1 MRSFF
6 IDIYYFLLALEPRYK
21 IVIFMIA
28 GLLILAT
35 VMISIVLRERSRKNG
50 VESRERRIKRMVEPI
65 IQEVVFT
72 EQDASELKDAV
83 KKIQRAIDSP
93 LYRRSNMATLNE
105 LIIYYHRNL
114 GGEAFIRLENLY
126 REVGLKQMVLENL
139 RNNDWHRKA
148 KAINDLSTMRMSET
162 LFEVLQYTD
171 DADQNIRYE
180 AQYAAVKLGGKK
192 AMKFLDDLES
202 PMSEWQQ
209 IRLLDQAL
217 KFEYELIDNIGPWL
231 RSKNDSVVVFA
242 LILMRHLNQY
252 HERNELRKLLYHRNE
267 KVQEKAI
274 ETAIHLAYSES
285 IENLY
290 EVYELTKNL
299 RVKTRVIKA
308 LGELGGA
315 QEVGFLREQLASSK
329 EYEILL
335 ESARSLKK
343 MGRPDVLRS
352 YQERELSEESENIVK
367 HVLDDRI

>member
-28 GLLILAT
+28 GLLILGA
-35 VMISIVLRERSRKNG
+35 VMISVVLRERSRKNG
-50 VESRERRIKRMVEPI
+50 IEARERRIKRMVEPI

-93 LYRRSNMATLNE
+93 LYRRSNMAILNE
-105 LIIYYHRNL
+105 LLLYYHRNL

-126 REVGLKQMVLENL
+126 REVGLKQMTLENL
-139 RNNDWHRKA
+139 RSNDWHRKA
-148 KAINDLSTMRMSET
+148 KAINDLSSMRMGET

-171 DADQNIRYE
+171 DPDQNIRYE

-192 AMKFLDDLES
+192 AMKFLDDLET

-217 KFEYELIDNIGPWL
+217 KFEYELIDSIGPWL
-231 RSKNDSVVVFA
+231 KSKNDSVVIFA

-252 HERNELRKLLYHRNE
+252 HERSELRKLLYHRNE
-267 KVQEKAI
+267 LVQEKAI
-274 ETAIHLAYSES
+274 ETAIELAYGES
-285 IENLY
+285 LENLY
-290 EVYELTKNL
+290 EVFELTKNT
-299 RVKTRVIKA
+299 RIKTRILRA
-308 LGELGGA
+308 MGELGGSP
-315 QEVGFLREQLASSK
+315 EVGFLRETLARNK
-329 EYEILL
+329 DYDILL
-335 ESARSLKK
+335 EAARSLKR
-343 MGRPDVLRS
+343 MGRHDVLEG
-352 YQERELSEESENIVK
+352 YQEKELSEKSENIVK